1 MEEQVAAN
9 RAEEYRDWWR
19 VFHDPI
25 LDRLIDIA
33 YSQNLTLLSA
43 GTKVLQARAA
53 LGIAIGEFYPQQQ
66 LAAGATTYNLRSLS
80 DASVVSLG
88 TSASANY
95 WRAFLGVQAAW
106 QLDFWGKFRRGVESA
121 VSAYLASIATF
132 DDVLVTLLGDVASTY
147 IGIRTIERQIA
158 IARENIVRQRGIV
171 TIARDKYKGGAATL
185 LDVYQAE
192 NVLGA
197 TEATVPQL
205 TIQLQQGLDALRV
218 LLGMAPQP
226 LGFLLAR
233 STGEIP
239 VAPRKVVVGVPADL
253 LRRRPDIRAA
263 ELRAAAQS
271 AQIGVAT
278 AELYPAISIL
288 GTFGGSASTLLGG
301 KLSNI
306 FQPSGRNFTV
316 GPSFQWNIL
325 NYGQITN
332 NVRLQDATLQQ
343 YLVDYQ
349 NSVLTAQQQVED
361 GIATFL
367 LSRSQAEYLRRSVA
381 AANGALYIATLEYQQ
396 GTRDFTTVLTAE
408 QNLLQAQNNLAVA
421 TGNIP
426 TGLVAVFRALGG
438 GWQIRDGN
446 GFVTAATSEEMRR
459 RIDWDSAPA
468 SRWRAAAACPG
479 FAWTR
484 GPRADSSAAGMV
496 RHDRKKKGRSAMRS
510 RFCTAKGKGWVSRK
524 AKACRW
530 HGSAG
535 LAIALAVFGGS
546 AGPGFSESWWEKMM
560 RKGAPAEQP
569 APAGPAG
576 APKNEAPAAPNDAQP
591 AAAGPPVQVVLPKVQ
606 SVSEYIELTG
616 NAASVNAVK
625 LIARVEGY
633 LDQIHFLD
641 GSIVK
646 KGDLL
651 FTIQQEQYKAQLTQA
666 EAQVQAQEAA
676 LFYANTEVKRYTALQ
691 KKGAAAQVVVDNWNF
706 QAKKTEA
713 ELASAKAQVDIAK
726 LNLAYTQ
733 VRAPFDGQMGKHLID
748 PGNTVGGAGQQTVL
762 AEILQ
767 LDPIYVVANLSEQE
781 VLTTSVNA
789 G

>member
-1 MEEQVAAN
+1 MDPAKSHNQLRICHSCKSDPMLGFVPRDNIVSLPIDLRAFTLRVSQGNPMLDAIRRRVVVGISFHGSFVACDLARSAFNLCEKDKAVRQTGGRRAAFGCGRGVAAALMMTVAGCAVGPDFSPPSAPVASN
-9 RAEEYRDWWR
+9 WLEWRNKSLQTGPEEYRDWWR

-25 LDRLIDIA
+25 LDQLIDIA

-88 TSASANY
+88 ASASANY
-95 WRAFLGVQAAW
+95 WRSLLGVQAGW

-121 VSAYLASIATF
+121 DSAYLASIATY

-205 TIQLQQGLDALRV
+205 TIQLQKGLDGLRV
-218 LLGMAPQP
+218 LLGMPPQP

-233 STGEIP
+233 STGKIP
-239 VAPRKVVVGVPADL
+239 VAPKKVVVGVPADL

-271 AQIGVAT
+271 SQIGVAT

-301 KLSNI
+301 QLSNV

-349 NSVLTAQQQVED
+349 NSVLSAQQQVED
-361 GIATFL
+361 GISTFL
-367 LSRSQAEYLRRSVA
+367 LSRSQAEYLHRSVT

-408 QNLLQAQNNLAVA
+408 QNLLQAQNNLAVT

-446 GFVTAATSEEMRR
+446 GFVTAATSEEMRHR
-459 RIDWDSAPA
+459 TDWGALLPAAGEPPLPAPGL
-468 SRWRAAAACPG
+468 PG
-479 FAWTR
+479 SEDR
-484 GPRADSSAAGMV
+484 GP
-496 RHDRKKKGRSAMRS
+496 
-510 RFCTAKGKGWVSRK
+510 T
-524 AKACRW
+524 
-530 HGSAG
+530 
-535 LAIALAVFGGS
+535 
-546 AGPGFSESWWEKMM
+546 
-560 RKGAPAEQP
+560 
-569 APAGPAG
+569 
-576 APKNEAPAAPNDAQP
+576 
-591 AAAGPPVQVVLPKVQ
+591 
-606 SVSEYIELTG
+606 
-616 NAASVNAVK
+616 
-625 LIARVEGY
+625 
-633 LDQIHFLD
+633 
-641 GSIVK
+641 
-646 KGDLL
+646 
-651 FTIQQEQYKAQLTQA
+651 
-666 EAQVQAQEAA
+666 
-676 LFYANTEVKRYTALQ
+676 
-691 KKGAAAQVVVDNWNF
+691 
-706 QAKKTEA
+706 
-713 ELASAKAQVDIAK
+713 
-726 LNLAYTQ
+726 
-733 VRAPFDGQMGKHLID
+733 VRAP
-748 PGNTVGGAGQQTVL
+748 
-762 AEILQ
+762 EW
-767 LDPIYVVANLSEQE
+767 
-781 VLTTSVNA
+781 
-789 G
+789 

>member
-1 MEEQVAAN
+1 MLEAIRRRVVAGISLHGPFVAYD
-9 RAEEYRDWWR
+9 RARPAFALRSAFNLRATFAWLESGKAGRGAVILFGRGITAALLVTVAGCAVGPDFAPPSAPVASNWLEWRNKSLQTGPEEYRDWWR

-121 VSAYLASIATF
+121 DSAYLASIATF

-278 AELYPAISIL
+278 AELYPAISII

-361 GIATFL
+361 GIATFF

-459 RIDWDSAPA
+459 RIELLPAAGEPPLPAPGL
-468 SRWRAAAACPG
+468 PG
-479 FAWTR
+479 PEDR
-484 GPRADSSAAGMV
+484 GPTV
-496 RHDRKKKGRSAMRS
+496 R
-510 RFCTAKGKGWVSRK
+510 
-524 AKACRW
+524 
-530 HGSAG
+530 
-535 LAIALAVFGGS
+535 
-546 AGPGFSESWWEKMM
+546 
-560 RKGAPAEQP
+560 
-569 APAGPAG
+569 
-576 APKNEAPAAPNDAQP
+576 
-591 AAAGPPVQVVLPKVQ
+591 PP
-606 SVSEYIELTG
+606 E
-616 NAASVNAVK
+616 
-625 LIARVEGY
+625 
-633 LDQIHFLD
+633 
-641 GSIVK
+641 
-646 KGDLL
+646 
-651 FTIQQEQYKAQLTQA
+651 
-666 EAQVQAQEAA
+666 
-676 LFYANTEVKRYTALQ
+676 
-691 KKGAAAQVVVDNWNF
+691 W
-706 QAKKTEA
+706 
-713 ELASAKAQVDIAK
+713 
-726 LNLAYTQ
+726 
-733 VRAPFDGQMGKHLID
+733 
-748 PGNTVGGAGQQTVL
+748 
-762 AEILQ
+762 
-767 LDPIYVVANLSEQE
+767 
-781 VLTTSVNA
+781 
-789 G
+789 

>member
-1 MEEQVAAN
+1 
-9 RAEEYRDWWR
+9 
-19 VFHDPI
+19 
-25 LDRLIDIA
+25 
-33 YSQNLTLLSA
+33 
-43 GTKVLQARAA
+43 
-53 LGIAIGEFYPQQQ
+53 
-66 LAAGATTYNLRSLS
+66 
-80 DASVVSLG
+80 VVSVG
-88 TSASANY
+88 SAASANY
-95 WRAFLGVQAAW
+95 WRSFLGVQAAW
-106 QLDFWGKFRRGVESA
+106 ELDFWGKFRRGVESA
-121 VSAYLASIATF
+121 DSAYLASIATY

-197 TEATVPQL
+197 TEATVPQI

-218 LLGMAPQP
+218 LLDMAPRP

-233 STGEIP
+233 TGEIP

-301 KLSNI
+301 NLSNI

-381 AANGALYIATLEYQQ
+381 AANGALHIATLEYQQ

-421 TGNIP
+421 TAIFRRAWSPCSAHSAAAGRSGTAMVSSPPRRARRCAAAP
-426 TGLVAVFRALGG
+426 TGVSSCQPL
-438 GWQIRDGN
+438 
-446 GFVTAATSEEMRR
+446 
-459 RIDWDSAPA
+459 A
-468 SRWRAAAACPG
+468 SRHCLLRVCLDPRTAGRQFGRRNGEARQKEKRGACY
-479 FAWTR
+479 A
-484 GPRADSSAAGMV
+484 V
-496 RHDRKKKGRSAMRS
+496 EV
-510 RFCTAKGKGWVSRK
+510 CTAKGKGWVSRK
-524 AKACRW
+524 GKACRW

-569 APAGPAG
+569 APATPAG

-591 AAAGPPVQVVLPKVQ
+591 TMRF
-606 SVSEYIELTG
+606 I
-616 NAASVNAVK
+616 
-625 LIARVEGY
+625 
-633 LDQIHFLD
+633 
-641 GSIVK
+641 
-646 KGDLL
+646 
-651 FTIQQEQYKAQLTQA
+651 
-666 EAQVQAQEAA
+666 
-676 LFYANTEVKRYTALQ
+676 
-691 KKGAAAQVVVDNWNF
+691 
-706 QAKKTEA
+706 
-713 ELASAKAQVDIAK
+713 
-726 LNLAYTQ
+726 
-733 VRAPFDGQMGKHLID
+733 
-748 PGNTVGGAGQQTVL
+748 
-762 AEILQ
+762 
-767 LDPIYVVANLSEQE
+767 
-781 VLTTSVNA
+781 
-789 G
+789 